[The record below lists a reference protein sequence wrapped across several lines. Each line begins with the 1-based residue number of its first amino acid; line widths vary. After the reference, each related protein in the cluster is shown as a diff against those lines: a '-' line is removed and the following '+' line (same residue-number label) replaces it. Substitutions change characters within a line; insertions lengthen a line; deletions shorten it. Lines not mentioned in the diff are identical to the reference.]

1 MQRRYRIAWD
11 FSGWAVIDTH
21 AGRLAEVD
29 GLPLLALAAE
39 DAEHAARTL
48 NDLHNVAE
56 RPLPVSVFSRE
67 KRRTD

>member
-1 MQRRYRIAWD
+1 MQNRYHIAWD

-29 GLPLLALAAE
+29 GLPLLALSAE

-48 NDLHNVAE
+48 NSLHNVAE
-56 RPLPVSVFSRE
+56 RPIPVSVCSWQW
-67 KRRTD
+67 RRTG